1 MKSSLTLT
9 ATLAML
15 ATSLVATAA
24 NPDPALN
31 WYRCNTHTHTSAFP
45 NSDANG
51 TPEQVVAWYRAH
63 GYQCVVITDHEFLTD
78 VVPLNGK
85 YADKADF
92 LVLSG
97 QEITQ
102 QVVDPSRSNG
112 VRQLH
117 VNGINTGKVIM
128 PLGYPQPGRGI
139 TSAQAYERNIAA
151 VRAAGGIAQ
160 VNHPN
165 LQWSA
170 TPDDLQGIAGPFLL
184 EVWNAFPTSH
194 NLGGTDASG
203 HDAPSTEG
211 FWDALLSRGKIVWGV
226 ASDDAHEYLRFDDR
240 EAPTPGKAWIVLR
253 AAALTVPAITD
264 ALRKGSFYAST
275 GIKVEHYST
284 DRAGISIKLAQTP
297 EWSPTSRSTGRFITR
312 FVGANGEVL
321 AEVAG
326 DSPRYRFKGDESYV
340 RASIIDS
347 DGRRAWTQPVF
358 RDERSA
364 ASQ

>member
-1 MKSSLTLT
+1 MKSSLALS

-15 ATSLVATAA
+15 ATSLVGAAA
-24 NPDPALN
+24 NPNPALN

-51 TPEQVVAWYRAH
+51 TPEQVAAWYRAH
-63 GYQCVVITDHEFLTD
+63 GYQCLVITDHEFLTD
-78 VVPLNGK
+78 VAPLNRK
-85 YADKADF
+85 YADKGDF

-97 QEITQ
+97 QEVTQ
-102 QVVDPSRSNG
+102 RIVDPSRLNG

-128 PLGYPQPGRGI
+128 PLGHPEPGSGI

-170 TPDDLQGIAGPFLL
+170 TPDGLHGIAGPFLL

-194 NLGGTDASG
+194 NLGGIDDTG
-203 HDAPSTEG
+203 HDTPPSEG
-211 FWDALLSRGKIVWGV
+211 FWDALLSRGKVVWGV
-226 ASDDAHEYLRFDDR
+226 ASDDAHEYLQFDNR

-275 GIKVEHYST
+275 GIKLEDYSA
-284 DRAGISIKLAQTP
+284 DGDSISIKLAQTP
-297 EWSPTSRSTGRFITR
+297 EWSPKARSTGRFTTR
-312 FVGANGEVL
+312 FIGANGKLL
-321 AEVAG
+321 AEVVG
-326 DSPRYRFKGDESYV
+326 DSPRYRFKGDEPYV

-364 ASQ
+364 ASE